1 MLRNFFLGPP
11 MVANPKNIDRRQSNP
26 TRSVRVKRTA
36 GGTVGTCVAVL
47 FAFAYKE
54 YTGSDMPA
62 EVAAAI
68 GGIITWFLMCLD
80 DLIALLWDRRSK

>member
-1 MLRNFFLGPP
+1 MIRNFLFGAP

-26 TRSVRVKRTA
+26 TSRVRVKRTA
-36 GGTVGTCVAVL
+36 GGTVGTLFAVL
-47 FAFAYKE
+47 LAFGYRIH
-54 YTGSDMPA
+54 TGEDMPA

-80 DLIALLWDRRSK
+80 DLIALFWNRRSE